1 MWLKDISHCKSVSK
15 ITNWTKKKI
24 SRIVLTLYKKKK
36 KTSFGYIRRRCV
48 NAEREWM
55 KNCSAPLN
63 HRLHFPAMQRKQNGN
78 AALIVEGLHR
88 RTHSIQSF
96 RRHCQVQLA
105 AGKSTCLSFEFPR
118 ADLSSISRSGCF
130 CQTSLHSCHVIG
142 AIHIVQWQQLFSCL
156 PWVTLSKVQKKTIW
170 TYCLNAS
177 YLKIRIVPRYWI
189 SIHVLSMLVKL
200 VLSVSTHYWRSWFSV
215 ILSTAILQKATCN
228 HWIAIIAV
236 TAWLKKRTILLHL
249 LKMKNEASKHW
260 CLCSKL

>member
-1 MWLKDISHCKSVSK
+1 MWLKDISHCKSISK

-24 SRIVLTLYKKKK
+24 SRIVLTLYIKKK
-36 KTSFGYIRRRCV
+36 KTSCGYIRRRCV

-105 AGKSTCLSFEFPR
+105 AGKSTCLSSEFPR

-156 PWVTLSKVQKKTIW
+156 PWVTLSKVQKKNNLDLLSKCI
-170 TYCLNAS
+170 LFEDS
-177 YLKIRIVPRYWI
+177 Y
-189 SIHVLSMLVKL
+189 SS
-200 VLSVSTHYWRSWFSV
+200 
-215 ILSTAILQKATCN
+215 AILNKHPCFVYACQTCAFSL
-228 HWIAIIAV
+228 H
-236 TAWLKKRTILLHL
+236 TLLKKLIYSHIVISDSSKSHL
-249 LKMKNEASKHW
+249 
-260 CLCSKL
+260 